1 MTNVSVIISVGS
13 ISGTTY
19 TSTEQLT
26 IPSSEIVKN
35 SCELTKQ
42 LMKDLSPT
50 VDQCKFE
57 IVKDSPAVEWIL
69 SKDTDIR
76 AVVYENDTVI
86 FTGYL
91 SDKYKWSV
99 TSNGESTLSVTA
111 EDFNKLLS
119 KVYAPSDGGDV
130 LLNGSTSTII
140 PNICVRAG
148 IKAENIPSYNI
159 TKVVSSGT
167 TCKELLKEICFEG
180 GYVYYFTPEGNL
192 TVNTLLPSSLT
203 PVATLNNDDLYVVS
217 NTAISLSKS
226 LQQYRQANISYT
238 KLDSRSNALVYQ
250 DISGRD
256 STHPNCNIE
265 IAGGY
270 AYPSGIEIGSHTD
283 DELKSTTECTDL
295 DKGMELV
302 YIDNVKP
309 EVTSVGSIEYS
320 ITKKNAKDLDV
331 LVKNTT
337 SLSKTLSKLQA
348 TADITYIASNE
359 KVIAGLGTSD
369 DDKVYEYEC
378 KYIHDKSLAQNLA
391 KKIANYYKYCN
402 YQYTFYSKQDL
413 SLGQIVTLIDDTFSG
428 LNVKVMPFKKVLTK
442 NIYTYTA
449 TSVSEFD
456 IEAKDGQS
464 LIPGPNVN
472 PIVGPNGATGKG
484 ITNITNYYL
493 ATDKD
498 SGITTETSG
507 WTVEV
512 QKVTS
517 TNKYLWNYE
526 KIEYTEGDP
535 TITTPVITGT
545 YGDKGEDAIYL
556 KLESSVRTF
565 KCLSDVRSYA
575 IPYEQTVYITA
586 ETSGI
591 EGATLEWGITSS
603 NKDYS
608 RYETAVLTD
617 NQYQIKI
624 TQGVWTST
632 LTEAPSFTITCIA
645 KKDGTTITTEKISI
659 SSIPSGGE
667 EGVYAGK
674 YATSEEAETYIKN
687 IYLTLGTG
695 DSYLDISLNEDGTV
709 RNIPKTWN
717 GAEWADTTSSSVNF
731 ANTLNN
737 ALSDALTSGNAI
749 QENTILWLWCKNL
762 ISENAVIQNLF
773 SKKISILDE
782 GEIASD
788 NYYDEPAVDRRFRIR
803 ADGDTD
809 FYGIKAKNAEI
820 DGNSVFKGTITSGPL
835 STTLEKEG
843 TSGSYSITYDTS
855 TPYWKYTD
863 LESVLDNAGFADGY
877 TNISGTYS
885 ELHKG
890 FTRNK
895 VFDYASS
902 YPSGGGTVYYQSY
915 YSPTRDQ
922 YLRFSIYSGYCMKT
936 NSVSNGRNPDT
947 NNLYGTW
954 FSYKN
959 VNGAALSK
967 YLTYKLKKAT
977 SGSYPENNQVYFD
990 LSSYGNTNR
999 ITISVYEEFEGLYST
1014 KYLFWKS
1021 DGTCLEPQTYN
1032 KGSMVVNSL
1041 SPTYCYKWAGNST
1054 PNGNLNIVGT
1064 ATIISADGSINLTN
1078 KSIVELF
1085 WSSTNSLT
1093 ITDSD
1098 YQKYTITTNDYFYTL
1113 QIDYSVRTTVN
1124 SVSTVTILPKNAT
1137 SNIGSSS
1144 DTFQYGYFNS
1154 VFGSLYGSLN
1164 SSDTS
1169 YNVYGNEIKGNKVWG
1184 AVFN

>member
-203 PVATLNNDDLYVVS
+203 PVATLNNDDLYVV
-217 NTAISLSKS
+217 NDTAISLSKS

-464 LIPGPNVN
+464 LIPSSNVN

-512 QKVTS
+512 QKITS

-535 TITTPVITGT
+535 TITTPIITGT

-608 RYETAVLTD
+608 RYETAVLTN
-617 NQYQIKI
+617 NQYQVKI

-667 EGVYAGK
+667 EGVYAGRRE
-674 YATSEEAETYIKN
+674 TSSEAEDYIKG
-687 IYLTLGTG
+687 LSLVVAKG

-709 RNIPKTWN
+709 KNIPMTWN
-717 GAEWADTTSSSVNF
+717 GSSWTETTPDSTNYADTM
-731 ANTLNN
+731 NN
-737 ALSDALTSGNAI
+737 CLADALLASDAI
-749 QENTILWLWCKNL
+749 QEQTVLWQYCKNL
-762 ISENAVIQNLF
+762 GAQNALIQSLF
-773 SKKISILDE
+773 ARKISILDE
-782 GEIASD
+782 GEISSK
-788 NYYDEPAVDRRFRIR
+788 NYYDTPSPEQRFRIT
-803 ADGDTD
+803 ASGEAE
-809 FYGIKAKNAEI
+809 FYGIQAKNAVI
-820 DGNSVFKGTITSGPL
+820 DGKSVFNGTINSTAL
-835 STTLEKEG
+835 STTLEEAGAGKSYSLSLGSTKYWTYSMLEKWLDNYSYGTGYTTVYSSSLLGKSVSYLRKG
-843 TSGSYSITYDTS
+843 TSPILVYYADGETSEVTYTCPRNQTLKFQVVSKMPSGSQYPSMVVIQQNGEEITGYGYSGPATNEYTVKASKGDTFTIGILKMMTCTVYVNVYDSTYDY
-855 TPYWKYTD
+855 PNKYTFFD
-863 LESVLDNAGFADGY
+863 ANNDPLDIYGKYNSGDAIIGNVA
-877 TNISGTYS
+877 ISYYLYRSNSMSTS
-885 ELHKG
+885 
-890 FTRNK
+890 
-895 VFDYASS
+895 
-902 YPSGGGTVYYQSY
+902 SGGGECNSGTLTLKSEDGSVNITDKSLYSAFWTNANEIVLTTTDLQRYVVNTSSYYQ
-915 YSPTRDQ
+915 D
-922 YLRFSIYSGYCMKT
+922 FSTSF
-936 NSVSNGRNPDT
+936 V
-947 NNLYGTW
+947 
-954 FSYKN
+954 
-959 VNGAALSK
+959 
-967 YLTYKLKKAT
+967 LK
-977 SGSYPENNQVYFD
+977 S
-990 LSSYGNTNR
+990 
-999 ITISVYEEFEGLYST
+999 
-1014 KYLFWKS
+1014 
-1021 DGTCLEPQTYN
+1021 
-1032 KGSMVVNSL
+1032 
-1041 SPTYCYKWAGNST
+1041 
-1054 PNGNLNIVGT
+1054 
-1064 ATIISADGSINLTN
+1064 
-1078 KSIVELF
+1078 
-1085 WSSTNSLT
+1085 
-1093 ITDSD
+1093 
-1098 YQKYTITTNDYFYTL
+1098 
-1113 QIDYSVRTTVN
+1113 TVN
-1124 SVSTVTILPKNAT
+1124 SVQTVSITPKYSSNVIGTAT
-1137 SNIGSSS
+1137 NPFYEGNFVNVKG
-1144 DTFQYGYFNS
+1144 TLTGNVRGNVTGNLTGNVNQG
-1154 VFGSLYGSLN
+1154 
-1164 SSDTS
+1164 DTS
-1169 YNVYGNEIKGNKVWG
+1169 HYVYR